1 MVFGRTAPFSFYK
14 NNMENTKSWFCI
26 KYLIHEA
33 WIGDDWRKFENWEDA
48 QGYAELM
55 YGSNLWSITNKSSK
69 NQ

>member
-1 MVFGRTAPFSFYK
+1 MK
-14 NNMENTKSWFCI
+14 TKSWFCI
-26 KYLIHEA
+26 KYLIHDA
-33 WIGDDWRKFENWEDA
+33 WIGEDWRKFENWEDA

>member
-1 MVFGRTAPFSFYK
+1 MRKWREEK
-14 NNMENTKSWFCI
+14 NHHIDMETKIWFCI

-33 WIGDDWRKFENWEDA
+33 WIGEDWRKFENWEDA